1 MTTAKSLPVSS
12 SFKYSLMII
21 FIIFFLPFAPVK
33 SQMSSASWPLPLMSI
48 PFHPNNHHAS
58 IWPLA
63 SASSPGHRSSPMT
76 EPFLRPV
83 PLPEVQLAFPLS
95 HPLGQFTNSLPIEL
109 PTDDEM
115 QFNYE
120 RNRARLRAKEKE
132 KMRKQKIAIEKLTK
146 ATIEKL
152 EQEQSNS
159 NPNSKSNIKKS
170 TSNNSLEPMS
180 PSGSTASELS
190 MNQEEMKN
198 ETEKLHTL
206 APSNLHQVQQQ
217 QQEPTRR
224 NHHISHY
231 DPIDGKSYL
240 NDPRY
245 IETMPPDPPKKP
257 VDIKRKTIPMP
268 NGQVTYI
275 TEMLY
280 DIEDDT
286 GHGNH
291 FKATRPPTVA
301 QFLPPSNDDIFPPT
315 ENPRQINS
323 HSTSSLPPSTTVPS
337 FTLPSTTMAGTT
349 TGRSTDRTTD
359 RRSTESWASLPTP
372 PPPYKMTTI
381 RSSSTTRGSNDDS
394 TTRRELSTTS
404 TITSRSLRTSTS
416 TSEYPRFRQLDE
428 EAHQSRR
435 HNVTKSNG
443 HKRRFRP
450 DASDSMDKTWRS
462 ETDGLGA
469 AAIAGIVIGSLVSI
483 TLLAGKY

>member
-1 MTTAKSLPVSS
+1 
-12 SFKYSLMII
+12 
-21 FIIFFLPFAPVK
+21 
-33 SQMSSASWPLPLMSI
+33 
-48 PFHPNNHHAS
+48 
-58 IWPLA
+58 
-63 SASSPGHRSSPMT
+63 MT

-95 HPLGQFTNSLPIEL
+95 HPIGQFPNSIPLEL
-109 PTDDEM
+109 HSDDEM

-120 RNRARLRAKEKE
+120 RNRARMRAKEKL
-132 KMRKQKIAIEKLTK
+132 RKQKLAIEKLTK

-152 EQEQSNS
+152 EQQQQHQQQQQQQQSNS
-159 NPNSKSNIKKS
+159 NSNSKSNLKKS
-170 TSNNSLEPMS
+170 STENSLEPMS

-198 ETEKLHTL
+198 ETERQQEKQLSL
-206 APSNLHQVQQQ
+206 AQHHQEHQQQ
-217 QQEPTRR
+217 QQPTRR
-224 NHHISHY
+224 NHLTSPY
-231 DPIDGKSYL
+231 DLADS
-240 NDPRY
+240 RY

-280 DIEDDT
+280 DIEDTDT
-286 GHGNH
+286 GHGGNHH

-301 QFLPPSNDDIFPPT
+301 QFLPPTSDDMFPPT

-337 FTLPSTTMAGTT
+337 FTLPTATMTSTSTQ
-349 TGRSTDRTTD
+349 RSTD

-372 PPPYKMTTI
+372 PPPYKMTTLKSMTS
-381 RSSSTTRGSNDDS
+381 RGTTDAGLDL
-394 TTRRELSTTS
+394 TTSGHRRELSTTS
-404 TITSRSLRTSTS
+404 TITSRSLRTSAS
-416 TSEYPRFRQLDE
+416 DLPRFRQLDE
-428 EAHQSRR
+428 EAHPSRR
-435 HNVTKSNG
+435 LNVTKPTG
-443 HKRRFRP
+443 HRKRFRP
-450 DASDSMDKTWRS
+450 DASDSLDKTWRS

-483 TLLAGKY
+483 TLLAGE